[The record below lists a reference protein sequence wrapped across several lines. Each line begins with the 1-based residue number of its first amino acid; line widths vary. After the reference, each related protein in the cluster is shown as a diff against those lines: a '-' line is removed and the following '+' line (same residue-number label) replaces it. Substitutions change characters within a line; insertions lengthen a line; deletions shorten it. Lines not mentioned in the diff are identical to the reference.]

1 MQYICSEKP
10 MRWPDK
16 VTALY
21 PLTHRIVFANAPHC
35 VFLAYRIASVALIY
49 TSKEYGVCAVFA
61 NQVHEG
67 TVGIEV
73 AFQLYVIV

>member
-1 MQYICSEKP
+1 
-10 MRWPDK
+10 MRCLDK
-16 VTALY
+16 VTALH
-21 PLTHRIVFANAPHC
+21 PLTHRVDFANAPRY
-35 VFLAYRIASVALIY
+35 VFLAYRVASVALIY
-49 TSKEYGVCAVFA
+49 TCKEYGVCAVFA